1 MIAFL
6 KAYFE
11 AWREEKALIAEYERR
26 RREQQTSKAMVD
38 FRTFEEFYESAKD
51 TANIRYIKCEEF
63 TSYFKVTR
71 RGVKNSVPPR
81 ELWGNIIPTLRIVD
95 ELRGYLNRPIV
106 LLSGYRSP
114 EYNRAIGDA
123 APKSLHMQ
131 FKALD
136 IAVAGVAPATV
147 FRILKEWRAAGK
159 FKGGLGLYR
168 TFVHIDTRGTN
179 ATWGE

>member
-1 MIAFL
+1 METKLRWAFGSDS
-6 KAYFE
+6 
-11 AWREEKALIAEYERR
+11 R
-26 RREQQTSKAMVD
+26 S
-38 FRTFEEFYESAKD
+38 S
-51 TANIRYIKCEEF
+51 
-63 TSYFKVTR
+63 
-71 RGVKNSVPPR
+71 
-81 ELWGNIIPTLRIVD
+81 LRQV
-95 ELRGYLNRPIV
+95 GYLNRPIV
-106 LLSGYRSP
+106 ILSSYRSP

-147 FRILKEWRAAGK
+147 FRILKKWRDAGK

-168 TFVHIDTRGTN
+168 TFVHIDTRGIN